1 MRKALTSLLIFYTS
15 FFLLVSIIQEFG
27 KKSQSHSENGE
38 KTEVYKRMGK
48 TETILTDGHHI
59 YTDGTETQVT
69 FYDSPLGKKLK
80 EMWDKLNEQPKRRHF
95 KARKR

>member
-1 MRKALTSLLIFYTS
+1 
-15 FFLLVSIIQEFG
+15 
-27 KKSQSHSENGE
+27 
-38 KTEVYKRMGK
+38 MGK
-48 TETILTDGHHI
+48 IETILTDGHHI

-80 EMWDKLNEQPKRRHF
+80 KMWDKLNEQPKRRHF

>member
-1 MRKALTSLLIFYTS
+1 LRNVPISLLIIHTAKT
-15 FFLLVSIIQEFG
+15 E
-27 KKSQSHSENGE
+27 K

-80 EMWDKLNEQPKRRHF
+80 KMWDKLNEQPKRRHYRGL
-95 KARKR
+95 KK